1 MRRLI
6 RLDRPVIVEGKY
18 DKIALE
24 NVVDAL
30 IITTDGF
37 RVFKNREKCDLIR
50 QLARKNGVI
59 IMTDSDSAGA
69 VIRSYLKK
77 IISDCEIINVYV
89 PELRGKERRKAKP
102 SKSGLIGVEGMSPEI
117 IEEALKRSGVFSVKK
132 ENGRKIT
139 KTDMFVLGL
148 SGREDS
154 SIKRKDFLRF
164 LGLPESLSSSAMLD
178 VLNNMLTADEFCEKA
193 ELWNKGIK
201 KTEMR
206 K

>member
-37 RVFKNREKCDLIR
+37 GIFKNREKCDLIR
-50 QLARKNGVI
+50 RLARKNGVI

-69 VIRSYLKK
+69 VIRSYIKK

-89 PELRGKERRKAKP
+89 PELRGKEKRKARP

-117 IEEALKRSGVFSVKK
+117 IENALKRSGVFSVKE
-132 ENGRKIT
+132 ENRRKIT

-154 SIKRKDFLRF
+154 AGKRKDFLRF

-178 VLNNMLTADEFCEKA
+178 VLNNMLTADEFFDKA

-201 KTEMR
+201 KTEM
-206 K
+206 

>member
-1 MRRLI
+1 MI

-37 RVFKNREKCDLIR
+37 GIFKNREKCDLIR

-154 SIKRKDFLRF
+154 SLKRKDFLRF

>member
-37 RVFKNREKCDLIR
+37 GIFKNREKCDLIR
-50 QLARKNGVI
+50 RLARKKGVI

-69 VIRSYLKK
+69 VIRSYIKK

-89 PELRGKERRKAKP
+89 PELRGKEKRKARP

-117 IEEALKRSGVFSVKK
+117 IENALKRSGVFSVKE
-132 ENGRKIT
+132 ENRRKIT

-154 SIKRKDFLRF
+154 AGKRKDFLRF

-178 VLNNMLTADEFCEKA
+178 VLNNMLTADEFFDKA

-201 KTEMR
+201 KTEM
-206 K
+206 

>member
-1 MRRLI
+1 MI

-37 RVFKNREKCDLIR
+37 GIFKNREKCDLIR
-50 QLARKNGVI
+50 RLARKNGVI

-69 VIRSYLKK
+69 VIRSYIKK

-89 PELRGKERRKAKP
+89 PELRGKEKRKARP

-154 SIKRKDFLRF
+154 SLKRKDFLRF

>member
-1 MRRLI
+1 MI

-37 RVFKNREKCDLIR
+37 GIFKNREKCDLIR
-50 QLARKNGVI
+50 RLARKNGII

-69 VIRSYLKK
+69 VIRSYIKK
-77 IISDCEIINVYV
+77 IVSDCEIINIYV
-89 PELRGKERRKAKP
+89 PELRGKEKRKARP
-102 SKSGLIGVEGMSPEI
+102 SKSGFIGVEGMSPEI
-117 IEEALKRSGVFSVKK
+117 IENALKRSGIFSVKE
-132 ENGRKIT
+132 ENRRKIT
-139 KTDMFVLGL
+139 KTDMFVFGL

-154 SIKRKDFLRF
+154 SVKRKEFLRF

-178 VLNNMLTADEFCEKA
+178 VLNNMLTADEFFEKA

-201 KTEMR
+201 KTEM
-206 K
+206 

>member
-1 MRRLI
+1 MI

-37 RVFKNREKCDLIR
+37 GIFKNREKCDLIR

-77 IISDCEIINVYV
+77 IISDCKIVNVYV

-154 SIKRKDFLRF
+154 SLKRKDFLRF

-178 VLNNMLTADEFCEKA
+178 VLNNMLTADEFCDKA

-201 KTEMR
+201 KTEMQ

>member
-1 MRRLI
+1 MI

-37 RVFKNREKCDLIR
+37 GIFKNREKCDLIR
-50 QLARKNGVI
+50 RLARKNGII

-69 VIRSYLKK
+69 VIRSYIKK
-77 IISDCEIINVYV
+77 IVSDCEIINIYV
-89 PELRGKERRKAKP
+89 PELRGKEKRKARP

-117 IEEALKRSGVFSVKK
+117 IENALKRGGIFSVKE
-132 ENGRKIT
+132 ENRRKIT

-154 SIKRKDFLRF
+154 SVKRKEFLRF

-178 VLNNMLTADEFCEKA
+178 VLNNMLTADEFFDKA

-201 KTEMR
+201 KTEM
-206 K
+206 

>member
-37 RVFKNREKCDLIR
+37 GIFKNREKCDLIR
-50 QLARKNGVI
+50 QLACKNGVI

-77 IISDCEIINVYV
+77 IISDCEIVNVYV

-154 SIKRKDFLRF
+154 SLKRKDFLRF